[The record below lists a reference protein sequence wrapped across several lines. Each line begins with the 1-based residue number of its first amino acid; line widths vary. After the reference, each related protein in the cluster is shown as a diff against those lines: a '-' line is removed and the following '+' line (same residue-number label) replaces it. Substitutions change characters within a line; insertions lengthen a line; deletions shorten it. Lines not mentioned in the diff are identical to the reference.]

1 MKKLWQLLVNLSKKN
16 KEIKIYKDIENN
28 ISILNQEN
36 YNVIM
41 VPREIF
47 MELNKLR
54 LIWIVAYNDKNLYLI
69 PAIRNSILRTIKKTN
84 ENIEHFK
91 IDSIKRVQISE
102 DNKVIKL
109 SFKNK
114 NENKIFNLYSMSF
127 LKKEEVKKFIS
138 FFKSI
143 KNK

>member
-16 KEIKIYKDIENN
+16 KEIKIYKDINN

-36 YNVIM
+36 YNVII

-47 MELNKLR
+47 MQLNKLR

>member
-47 MELNKLR
+47 MQLNKLR